1 MISSSASRSLRRRG
15 RRSGQIRVIHMPSG
29 ASAQE
34 KKEESAQH
42 APEQF
47 IRYFSKQCSEPL
59 SVIRWYSELLK
70 DALVAK
76 KADKDFIETV
86 DAIHA
91 KSLYLVGLLRNLFD
105 YLSIESGAF
114 SLRKEEV
121 VLRDVLAEVQLNYAL
136 EAEQR
141 GVKLAFDRKAP
152 SECRLQADPAR
163 MRTVLEILIIN
174 AIQYSPSGSTAT
186 LLLNEEEGACHGTIQ
201 DQGVGIPKE
210 DQQKIFSKGFRAGN
224 AEEVVPDGAG
234 LGLMVARAIIEAH
247 GGKIWV
253 ESDGEGKGSTFH
265 FTIPKS

>member
-1 MISSSASRSLRRRG
+1 
-15 RRSGQIRVIHMPSG
+15 MPSE

-34 KKEESAQH
+34 NKEESVQH

-59 SVIRWYSELLK
+59 SVIRWYSELLR

-76 KADKDFIETV
+76 KADEDLIQTV

-105 YLSIESGAF
+105 YLAIESGTF
-114 SLRKEEV
+114 SLGKEEV

-141 GVKLAFDRKAP
+141 GVKLAFDREASP
-152 SECRLQADPAR
+152 ECRLQADPAR
-163 MRTVLEILIIN
+163 LRTVLEILIIN

-186 LLLNEEEGACHGTIQ
+186 LLLKEEGVCHGTIQ

-234 LGLMVARAIIEAH
+234 LGLMVARAIVEAH

-253 ESDGEGKGSTFH
+253 ESEGEGKGSVFH